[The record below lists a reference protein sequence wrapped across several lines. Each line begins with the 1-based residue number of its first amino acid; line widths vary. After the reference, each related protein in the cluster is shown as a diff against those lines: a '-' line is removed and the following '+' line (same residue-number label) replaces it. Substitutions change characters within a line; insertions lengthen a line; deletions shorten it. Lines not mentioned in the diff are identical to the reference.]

1 MQTHNRKIFYILITL
16 LCLISQITHSQNNY
30 ILIDKAD
37 SLFNKKKFV
46 QANSVYDSLFY
57 IEGHYTP
64 RMLLKMAYINEG
76 IGHYAKSL
84 YFLNLYNT
92 TNPSKQVLE
101 KMETIA
107 DEYQLK
113 GYEYD
118 DLEYFLLQ
126 YYKHYDKLMIALL
139 SFGFLAFVYVVLKR
153 KMSSRVVRIRALV
166 VILYL
171 IGVFYIIDSHLF
183 KKGVIIN
190 SHAMLLDAPSAGGN
204 YISHISEG
212 TRLKIISKNDI
223 WYKVKWND
231 KSAFIRETNIAVLN
245 H

>member
-1 MQTHNRKIFYILITL
+1 MQTLTRKIFYILITL
-16 LCLISQITHSQNNY
+16 LSLFSQITHGQNNY

-37 SLFNKKKFV
+37 SLFKKKNFI
-46 QANSVYDSLFY
+46 QSNKIYDDLFY
-57 IEGHYTP
+57 KKGQYTP

-76 IGHYAKSL
+76 TGNYAKAL

-92 TNPSKQVLE
+92 INPSKLILE

-118 DLEYFLLQ
+118 DNEYFLLQ
-126 YYKHYDKLMIALL
+126 FYKYYNKIIISLL
-139 SFGFLAFVYVVLKR
+139 TIGFLAFIYIVLKR
-153 KMSSRVVRIRALV
+153 NMNSKIVKLRAVVV
-166 VILYL
+166 GLYL
-171 IGVFYIIDSHLF
+171 GGVFYIIDSHLF
-183 KKGVIIN
+183 KKAVVTN
-190 SHAMLLDAPSAGGN
+190 SHALLLDAPSAGGN
-204 YISHISEG
+204 LITHVGEG
-212 TRLKIISKNDI
+212 NRLKIIHKEDI

-231 KSAFIRETNIAVLN
+231 KYAYIRESNVAVLN